1 MRVKSLQILRFAQN
15 DSQRLMNALEGRKLG
30 VNQLQK
36 LRPLIIQ
43 QNLDALL
50 VSKIEN
56 YRYLSGFT
64 GSSGWL
70 LISRNQAIL
79 ATDFRYTEQAKK
91 EAPQFDVVQIKGD
104 LNDWLPRLTSEFGW
118 RKLGFESSF
127 VPFAVYQHVSKAIKT
142 RKFKLELIPT
152 TNLVEN
158 LRFIK
163 GKDELELITKAVKLT
178 DTVFSQIKSSIKPGV
193 TEKEAAW
200 EIERCLRETGS
211 DGIAFDIIVASGP
224 NSALPHAKPTEKVI
238 CANEPVLIDMGAKV
252 NGYCSDFSRTLCFG
266 KADKMLTEVY
276 NIVLRSQLTAIEGI
290 KTGMT
295 ANKVDK
301 LARDVITQAG
311 YGDAF
316 GHGLGHGIGLEVH
329 ECPALGPSS
338 HDLLTNGMVFTVEP
352 GIYIPGWGGVRIEDV
367 VSLQGG
373 KARVL
378 TRSDKAME
386 VIT

>member
-1 MRVKSLQILRFAQN
+1 M
-15 DSQRLMNALEGRKLG
+15 G
-30 VNQLQK
+30 VNRLQK

-56 YRYLSGFT
+56 YRYLSGFS

-70 LISRNQAIL
+70 LISDNQAIL

-91 EAPQFDVVQIKGD
+91 EASQFDVIQIKGD
-104 LNDWLPRLTSEFGW
+104 LNDWLPRLASEFGW
-118 RKLGFESSF
+118 RKLGFEANF

-152 TNLVEN
+152 TDLVEN
-158 LRFIK
+158 LRSIK
-163 GKDELELITKAVKLT
+163 GKAELGLITKAVELT
-178 DTVFSQIKSSIKPGV
+178 DTVFAQIKSSIKPGV

-200 EIERCLRETGS
+200 EIEKRLRETGS
-211 DGIAFDIIVASGP
+211 DEIAFDIIVASGP
-224 NSALPHAKPTEKVI
+224 NSALPHAKPTDKVI
-238 CANEPVLIDMGAKV
+238 CVNEPVLIDMGAKL

-301 LARDVITQAG
+301 LARDVITQTG

-338 HDLLTNGMVFTVEP
+338 HDLLTDGMVFTVEP

-378 TRSDKAME
+378 TRSEKTIE